1 MSRGRLADSG
11 PPTKRPK
18 LDARGGYKFTSAD
31 EIRRSLRN
39 KDQDN
44 LIQTLTA
51 LRNQLTVKPDETI
64 PLQDERILLAQNWMD
79 VAPGAHDLFEAWE
92 GANQPIVATL
102 LSPQWMRRLI
112 SNLGGSHNEL
122 ILVTL
127 KLLNAMSS
135 FSGGR
140 DRKSLCETF
149 PWETKTLPKLLFMR
163 RKSKSDSDVDAMARP
178 DIRTSYI
185 LFIISFVDPDTPSIV
200 KQTFL
205 EQHRDVFL
213 SLFKSIAQDPYPLLR
228 RVLEVCWTG
237 IWYDPKIKRT
247 LKIGLFGES
256 TIAQGLN
263 VAKLIKLYDR
273 VSTES
278 AETEHIPADLV
289 HHFLLAICTRPGVGI
304 CFKDRGWYP
313 RETDG
318 EDRAAHVEEGQSG
331 SKTGRIYNKIL
342 SNVLK
347 TLKVNDDMRQQ
358 ELALKIMSACPELVA
373 GYWTA
378 AALTLEP
385 RLSSKWIANVSFFGS
400 VISLPVPSASFFLP
414 GSELLHPS
422 PPPLANI
429 LENTF
434 PSVNTKHNLSKGLQS
449 SSSLVQHC
457 TALALARCLSK
468 YAKVISAFEHVQ
480 NALDEDEEDGQWR
493 KRRREVERE
502 VRRRVP
508 EFQVIVGFSQQKI
521 AEGVQ
526 AINPVKLALL
536 AESAQRLLWLYHRC
550 LPSMAAEAR
559 FDVGKLLQGSFKPSA
574 PISEDSASDY
584 DASIRLGLVRELH
597 VLRLLKES
605 DQFAWSTKASSSQYS
620 YLNILLKMFS
630 ATEVL
635 ATRLTIT
642 SLLKVV
648 LSESILFQEDPE
660 EVDLWLESLP
670 TTRRAVNAESPDGAA
685 LTDEADSVVNFL
697 DDCMQRCLKT
707 PYRYIEERDS
717 MATSALAD
725 EQLFSDHTATPC
737 SPLLLVVLEQLGAK
751 IAAELLSP
759 SDLLA
764 LSMFVRLLVFK
775 LSSKQHDTRFFSI
788 MTDKFDSLLRDDLFA
803 EYPNVIN
810 AIRREM
816 SILRFCIGHTHVSP
830 ASPCDSA
837 SAVVQE
843 FLDRVEEVGIPESR
857 VLRAQ
862 AAFELCDWIRLA
874 DHPLHVTELKR
885 LASIVS
891 RLYPRALSVLFQ
903 NLGPH
908 QGSVWDYQVLDPT
921 EVSGV
926 HFDWLFICLQQVVD
940 ACLDPVSEDDKKFA
954 GRFSS
959 FWAESLKAALVTQSN
974 VSATPVAY
982 WIKYLDTE
990 ALLDLMNALCSNI
1003 NNHPFSEVSSVLEAV
1018 MVSLSQSSILHPHVL
1033 ESNLKS
1039 LLALRSYLAG
1049 SVLLDTMIAQVI
1061 SNSLPASIDG
1071 FLPAIDEYRLSTTS
1085 NLADIRWARKSVV
1098 VLESL
1103 DISAFLSKDHWTD
1116 ATSQVIAAL
1125 LYTQPKSRGIFR
1137 HWITINGHQLDA
1149 HEIATT
1155 LIAYLDCV
1163 IAEETPLHDTEHD
1176 MLIFQ
1181 CSRML
1186 SVDSLFSKPSPS
1198 TTSFSRYIY
1207 LTAIRLQSSPVKL
1220 VSLLQDFAQHQVNKE
1235 LSSEL
1240 LTLVRK
1246 LSEVLGNEIDGFAAS
1261 IIDHGLQ
1268 AAVRLLSSG
1277 LDSPGA
1283 WSGLDRLARLLE
1295 CTKQVKVYL
1304 AEPVIIEVIQNHLS
1318 NETALHLALRLV
1330 QCATLK
1336 PASVNRF
1343 LQMTVQNTSFYK
1355 YSAISTTTRNSMVHL
1370 LHDLFHAH
1378 PINTCQPSHL
1388 EPLLLSVFRLF
1399 EAHRKTSSA
1408 SLLCRWSSS
1417 SDVSTSPLEA
1427 TLSLE
1432 PIRVLRT
1439 CLAFPTSISLGP
1451 DDPAPVR
1458 VGDSLI
1464 YDPNFVISLVAH
1476 TLLVS
1481 PPTSA
1486 LHWVQFFRTNVVSLL
1501 VRCLSARDCALRS
1514 AALSQ
1519 IANLWKYLE
1528 TADMQEQ
1535 PHVVYIL
1542 AQLKN
1547 TLPTPSSAPTRRL
1560 PAYTTLILLHSL
1572 RGVFYPSNFIYPLTA
1587 RFLLQRPEVDTGDV
1601 PMLYNMLYN
1610 SSDDWKKERAWIIRF
1625 LADGMTSTEDWR
1637 VFKRRHTW
1645 ELLSSLFQSAEN
1657 DLPLRLGVLEAVT
1670 SLVLK
1675 SSLLTWIEMQ
1685 MRSAAPGERLA
1696 WAKILHNIILVIRP
1710 GKLEAAVGLE
1720 WRSAMCRSLLLL
1732 ISDDSATLATIF
1744 PYVAD
1749 VALRLSLLS
1758 GISQRHLGPLVNR
1771 LLEALKSFE
1780 PKIQLAE
1787 PYQRPHQATVPG
1799 DCMLHG
1805 SFGLHETSQGEEDLL
1820 HVWGKGVET
1829 LWRVTM
1835 NFTEKSAAWD
1845 VLSCRLLL
1853 WRALVGEEGS
1863 QVGEWERK
1871 EIIRAL

>member
-1 MSRGRLADSG
+1 MDTDKIKIFGARVKVDGTGKLAELERAEKEKMKAKVEAIASHGINCFVNRQLIYNYPESLLAEKGIMVIEHADFEGVERLSLVTGGEITSTFERPDLVKLGQCDLIEEIMIGEDKLIKFSGVAAGEACTVVLRGSTNQMVDEAERSLHDALSVLSQTVKETRVVLGGGCSEMLMSCAVDEEVRRVKGKKAIAAEAFGRALRQIPTILADNAGYDSSDLVSKLRAAHYEG
-11 PPTKRPK
+11 DAQAGLDMNQGTIGSMKELGITESYKLKRQVV
-18 LDARGGYKFTSAD
+18 LSAS
-31 EIRRSLRN
+31 EAAEMIIRVDDILRATPRKREAYLSHISL
-39 KDQDN
+39 
-44 LIQTLTA
+44 
-51 LRNQLTVKPDETI
+51 
-64 PLQDERILLAQNWMD
+64 
-79 VAPGAHDLFEAWE
+79 
-92 GANQPIVATL
+92 
-102 LSPQWMRRLI
+102 
-112 SNLGGSHNEL
+112 
-122 ILVTL
+122 
-127 KLLNAMSS
+127 
-135 FSGGR
+135 
-140 DRKSLCETF
+140 
-149 PWETKTLPKLLFMR
+149 
-163 RKSKSDSDVDAMARP
+163 

-810 AIRREM
+810 AIR
-816 SILRFCIGHTHVSP
+816 
-830 ASPCDSA
+830 
-837 SAVVQE
+837 
-843 FLDRVEEVGIPESR
+843 
-857 VLRAQ
+857 
-862 AAFELCDWIRLA
+862 
-874 DHPLHVTELKR
+874 
-885 LASIVS
+885 
-891 RLYPRALSVLFQ
+891 
-903 NLGPH
+903 
-908 QGSVWDYQVLDPT
+908 
-921 EVSGV
+921 
-926 HFDWLFICLQQVVD
+926 
-940 ACLDPVSEDDKKFA
+940 
-954 GRFSS
+954 
-959 FWAESLKAALVTQSN
+959 
-974 VSATPVAY
+974 
-982 WIKYLDTE
+982 
-990 ALLDLMNALCSNI
+990 
-1003 NNHPFSEVSSVLEAV
+1003 
-1018 MVSLSQSSILHPHVL
+1018 
-1033 ESNLKS
+1033 
-1039 LLALRSYLAG
+1039 
-1049 SVLLDTMIAQVI
+1049 
-1061 SNSLPASIDG
+1061 
-1071 FLPAIDEYRLSTTS
+1071 
-1085 NLADIRWARKSVV
+1085 
-1098 VLESL
+1098 
-1103 DISAFLSKDHWTD
+1103 
-1116 ATSQVIAAL
+1116 
-1125 LYTQPKSRGIFR
+1125 
-1137 HWITINGHQLDA
+1137 
-1149 HEIATT
+1149 
-1155 LIAYLDCV
+1155 
-1163 IAEETPLHDTEHD
+1163 
-1176 MLIFQ
+1176 
-1181 CSRML
+1181 
-1186 SVDSLFSKPSPS
+1186 
-1198 TTSFSRYIY
+1198 
-1207 LTAIRLQSSPVKL
+1207 
-1220 VSLLQDFAQHQVNKE
+1220 
-1235 LSSEL
+1235 
-1240 LTLVRK
+1240 
-1246 LSEVLGNEIDGFAAS
+1246 
-1261 IIDHGLQ
+1261 
-1268 AAVRLLSSG
+1268 
-1277 LDSPGA
+1277 
-1283 WSGLDRLARLLE
+1283 
-1295 CTKQVKVYL
+1295 
-1304 AEPVIIEVIQNHLS
+1304 
-1318 NETALHLALRLV
+1318 
-1330 QCATLK
+1330 
-1336 PASVNRF
+1336 
-1343 LQMTVQNTSFYK
+1343 
-1355 YSAISTTTRNSMVHL
+1355 
-1370 LHDLFHAH
+1370 
-1378 PINTCQPSHL
+1378 
-1388 EPLLLSVFRLF
+1388 
-1399 EAHRKTSSA
+1399 
-1408 SLLCRWSSS
+1408 
-1417 SDVSTSPLEA
+1417 
-1427 TLSLE
+1427 
-1432 PIRVLRT
+1432 
-1439 CLAFPTSISLGP
+1439 
-1451 DDPAPVR
+1451 
-1458 VGDSLI
+1458 
-1464 YDPNFVISLVAH
+1464 
-1476 TLLVS
+1476 
-1481 PPTSA
+1481 
-1486 LHWVQFFRTNVVSLL
+1486 
-1501 VRCLSARDCALRS
+1501 
-1514 AALSQ
+1514 
-1519 IANLWKYLE
+1519 
-1528 TADMQEQ
+1528 
-1535 PHVVYIL
+1535 
-1542 AQLKN
+1542 
-1547 TLPTPSSAPTRRL
+1547 
-1560 PAYTTLILLHSL
+1560 
-1572 RGVFYPSNFIYPLTA
+1572 
-1587 RFLLQRPEVDTGDV
+1587 
-1601 PMLYNMLYN
+1601 
-1610 SSDDWKKERAWIIRF
+1610 
-1625 LADGMTSTEDWR
+1625 
-1637 VFKRRHTW
+1637 
-1645 ELLSSLFQSAEN
+1645 
-1657 DLPLRLGVLEAVT
+1657 
-1670 SLVLK
+1670 
-1675 SSLLTWIEMQ
+1675 
-1685 MRSAAPGERLA
+1685 
-1696 WAKILHNIILVIRP
+1696 
-1710 GKLEAAVGLE
+1710 
-1720 WRSAMCRSLLLL
+1720 
-1732 ISDDSATLATIF
+1732 
-1744 PYVAD
+1744 
-1749 VALRLSLLS
+1749 
-1758 GISQRHLGPLVNR
+1758 
-1771 LLEALKSFE
+1771 
-1780 PKIQLAE
+1780 
-1787 PYQRPHQATVPG
+1787 
-1799 DCMLHG
+1799 
-1805 SFGLHETSQGEEDLL
+1805 
-1820 HVWGKGVET
+1820 
-1829 LWRVTM
+1829 
-1835 NFTEKSAAWD
+1835 
-1845 VLSCRLLL
+1845 
-1853 WRALVGEEGS
+1853 
-1863 QVGEWERK
+1863 
-1871 EIIRAL
+1871 